1 MLLRLFLL
9 TLEVTV
15 ARVGFRWS
23 SAAWVG
29 LAASCAFGTAACSD
43 ETSPTTEQDAAVDT
57 GKPDTRPDTSV
68 GPDVSSDTS
77 VTDQREAG
85 APDTSAEGGAPDVR
99 TDGGMPDGGNCVGG
113 GDAARDGLAGMAL
126 VAQLGCAR
134 CHQDEPVDAG
144 LILSGK
150 MTTSVPD
157 AGVFPKNLTP
167 DPATGL
173 GCWTDDQI
181 INAFMNGIDDQG
193 QTLCSRMPLY
203 RTRVDGGMPQQIVD
217 FLRSIPAVNKAIPDT
232 TVCPPLPEAGPPDVA
247 DGGAT
252 DGSDGGGAPDTTGAD
267 ATDAATDGALDAG
280 SDVAPD
286 AGNDGASTDVEND
299 GG

>member
-1 MLLRLFLL
+1 M
-9 TLEVTV
+9 
-15 ARVGFRWS
+15 ARVGLRWGGVV
-23 SAAWVG
+23 WMG
-29 LAASCAFGTAACSD
+29 LASCAFGTTGCAD
-43 ETSPTTEQDAAVDT
+43 EDTPDTGQDAATDT
-57 GKPDTRPDTSV
+57 ARDTRPDMSV
-68 GPDVSSDTS
+68 GTDVSADTS

-85 APDTSAEGGAPDVR
+85 PPDVGPDR
-99 TDGGMPDGGNCVGG
+99 IPDSTPDGPAPDGGNCVGG

-150 MTTSVPD
+150 LTSIVGE

-181 INAFMNGIDDQG
+181 INAFMNGINEKG
-193 QTLCSRMPLY
+193 ETLCFRMPMY
-203 RTRVDGGMPQQIVD
+203 RNRVDGGMPQEIVD
-217 FLRSIPAVNKAIPDT
+217 FLRTLPAVNKAIPET
-232 TVCPPLPEAGPPDVA
+232 TVCPPLPEPQPEPQPEPMPEAGPPDV
-247 DGGAT
+247 T
-252 DGSDGGGAPDTTGAD
+252 DGGAPDTGDGGSTPDTGVDTANPPD
-267 ATDAATDGALDAG
+267 AGTDGALDAG
-280 SDVAPD
+280 SDATPD
-286 AGNDGASTDVEND
+286 TGSGDGASTDVEND

>member
-1 MLLRLFLL
+1 M
-9 TLEVTV
+9 
-15 ARVGFRWS
+15 
-23 SAAWVG
+23 
-29 LAASCAFGTAACSD
+29 
-43 ETSPTTEQDAAVDT
+43 
-57 GKPDTRPDTSV
+57 SV
-68 GPDVSSDTS
+68 GTDVTPDTS

-85 APDTSAEGGAPDVR
+85 APDNSTDQGVPDGRPEGG
-99 TDGGMPDGGNCVGG
+99 TDGGTPEGGSCVGG

-150 MTTSVPD
+150 LTTIVAD

-181 INAFMNGIDDQG
+181 INAFMNGIDEKGDS
-193 QTLCSRMPLY
+193 LCARMPMY
-203 RTRVDGGMPQQIVD
+203 RNRVDGGMPQQIVD
-217 FLRSIPAVNKAIPDT
+217 FLRSIPAVNKAIPEI
-232 TVCPPLPEAGPPDVA
+232 TVCPPQPPPPEPQPEGGVPDADAGAPDGTTPEAGPDTATPPDA
-247 DGGAT
+247 
-252 DGSDGGGAPDTTGAD
+252 APDATAD
-267 ATDAATDGALDAG
+267 TAAPDAG

-286 AGNDGASTDVEND
+286 TISGDGGSTDVEAD